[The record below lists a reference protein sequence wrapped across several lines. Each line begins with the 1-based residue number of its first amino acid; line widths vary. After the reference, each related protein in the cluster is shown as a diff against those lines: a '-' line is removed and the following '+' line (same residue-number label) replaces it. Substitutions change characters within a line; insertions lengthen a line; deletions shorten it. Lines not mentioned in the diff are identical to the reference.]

1 MDCREIIF
9 SGHAVRRMF
18 ERELR
23 TNEVKSV
30 IETGEIIASYPED
43 LPYPTYL
50 ILGWSNGRPLHVV
63 LAQDAVRRRCYLVT
77 AYIPDPALWEPD
89 FKARRTS

>member
-1 MDCREIIF
+1 
-9 SGHAVRRMF
+9 MF
-18 ERELR
+18 EWELR
-23 TNEVKSV
+23 TDAVKSV

-50 ILGWSNGRPLHVV
+50 ILGWSNGHPLHVV
-63 LAQDAVRRRCYLVT
+63 LPLDPVRRRCYLVT